1 MKTMMLGLVLCGGVS
16 LSLTAQG
23 APSPRLEGRV
33 PPGVARAVTAIADS
47 ASRAGLPVELLFRKA
62 LEGGAKGIPN
72 DRIIGA
78 VRVVSGQL
86 ATAARA
92 LNGPASKLEADVIEA
107 GAFAINAGLS
117 PDQVHALAG
126 AAKVPHSQAVALRTA
141 GTLVAIGVPPARAVA
156 LVEGRIRAGG
166 SAAEVL
172 QLPQQVQAGV
182 GRGATPAQAA
192 EGLGNK
198 GAGQGPPPGRPDLP
212 PNAQG
217 KPRRP

>member
-1 MKTMMLGLVLCGGVS
+1 MKSLILGLALSGS
-16 LSLTAQG
+16 AALSLAAQG
-23 APSPRLEGRV
+23 TPSPRLEGRV
-33 PPGVARAVTAIADS
+33 PPDVARAVTAIVDS
-47 ASRAGLPVELLFRKA
+47 ASHAGLPVELLLRKA

-86 ATAARA
+86 AAAAKA
-92 LNGPASKLEADVIEA
+92 LDGPAPKVEPEAIEA

-117 PDQVHALAG
+117 PDQVHSVAQ
-126 AAKVPHSQAVALRTA
+126 AARASHSQAGALRTA
-141 GTLVAIGVPPARAVA
+141 GTLVAIGVPPGRAVA

-166 SAAEVL
+166 SAADVL
-172 QLPQQVQAGV
+172 QLPQQV

-192 EGLGNK
+192 EGLGK
-198 GAGQGPPPGRPDLP
+198 GAGQGPPAGHPDLP
-212 PNAQG
+212 PKAQG